1 MGNIRFRV
9 WVEVNGEPYLGAG
22 RIELLQ
28 RIIHSGSIA
37 RAARDMGM
45 SYRKAWDLVKS
56 MNHLGKKPLVE
67 KFQGGKSGG
76 GAFVTS
82 DGLRA
87 IKQFQLLQQSFNKAA
102 AHTKSIV

>member
-1 MGNIRFRV
+1 MADIRFRV

-22 RIELLQ
+22 RVELLQ
-28 RIIHSGSIA
+28 RIISLGSIA

-76 GAFVTS
+76 GAYVTT
-82 DGLRA
+82 DGKRA
-87 IKQFQLLQQSFNKAA
+87 IKQFKLLQQSLNKTV
-102 AHTKSIV
+102 AHLKSIG